1 MGNISVPEIGLSSC
15 PSMVA
20 IGVRS
25 IWRFFALYVGILRVF
40 FIFFTQTYKKA
51 WVGDCLDMLKKK
63 ARMCPHFDSG
73 AMVQEKPYICLQ
85 MKSCFI
91 SYQLASFLG
100 KQHRNLKVLALT

>member
-1 MGNISVPEIGLSSC
+1 M
-15 PSMVA
+15 
-20 IGVRS
+20 
-25 IWRFFALYVGILRVF
+25 F

-91 SYQLASFLG
+91 PYQLASFLG